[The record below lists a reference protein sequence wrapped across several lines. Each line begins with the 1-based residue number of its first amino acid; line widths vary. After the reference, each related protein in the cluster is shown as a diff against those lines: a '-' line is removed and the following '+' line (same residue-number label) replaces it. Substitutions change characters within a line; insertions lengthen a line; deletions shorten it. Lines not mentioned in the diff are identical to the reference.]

1 VLSGRQ
7 PRERSDGER
16 PQWEE
21 LSYVAVRVHGGLTG
35 RQDNLYSSLAER
47 GPRSLSISAPADP
60 PWSPDSHAEPS
71 RACPAS
77 RRPLLRGSERPATRG
92 QPSWMTVIVSLL
104 VTANRCPGSA
114 TATRAGPE
122 NALSQTIELSACP
135 VSRSGH
141 SACNSPVTASYSRGH
156 W

>member
-60 PWSPDSHAEPS
+60 P
-71 RACPAS
+71 
-77 RRPLLRGSERPATRG
+77 
-92 QPSWMTVIVSLL
+92 
-104 VTANRCPGSA
+104 
-114 TATRAGPE
+114 
-122 NALSQTIELSACP
+122 
-135 VSRSGH
+135 
-141 SACNSPVTASYSRGH
+141 
-156 W
+156 